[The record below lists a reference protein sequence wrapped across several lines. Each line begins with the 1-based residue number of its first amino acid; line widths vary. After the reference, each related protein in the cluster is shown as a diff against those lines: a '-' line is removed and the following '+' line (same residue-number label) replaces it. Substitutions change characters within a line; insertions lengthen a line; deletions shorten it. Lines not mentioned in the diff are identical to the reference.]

1 MDGDSLQVA
10 PQPPWGHR
18 PIPEVAVPGVS
29 GWGGIDCSLA
39 LLMSRPTTG
48 FNLAHNEGE
57 RQQSLPL
64 PQP

>member
-29 GWGGIDCSLA
+29 GWGGHRLFPGIV
-39 LLMSRPTTG
+39 
-48 FNLAHNEGE
+48 NEPPNH
-57 RQQSLPL
+57 RL
-64 PQP
+64 